1 MPLCLTGRVDDW
13 TCMLLTDGIL
23 KRSPHPRVP
32 RFGIGALGDELVH
45 LVGSLEH
52 AFNVD
57 ALDGREAVFDEEG
70 VGLPVGRAGA
80 AVRRCEVRGGGGV
93 VEGRCEREGKE

>member
-1 MPLCLTGRVDDW
+1 
-13 TCMLLTDGIL
+13 MLLTDGIL